1 MNIFVLDN
9 DPKICSQYHCNK
21 HTIKMILESAQ
32 ILCCVFHSQGFENVP
47 YRKTHFN
54 HPCSIWVR
62 ESPQNFLWG
71 LELLKEL
78 LIEYTYRYGKIHKTS
93 LVYDW
98 IVENYSLLKFDKN
111 DFTEQPKC
119 MPDKYKVDS
128 VVESYRNYYIGDK
141 AKIAEWTKR
150 EIPEWFKVVG
160 V

>member
-9 DPKICSQYHCNK
+9 DQKICAQYHCDK
-21 HTIKMILESAQ
+21 HCIKMILESAQ
-32 ILCCVFHSQGFENVP
+32 ILCCVFHSQGFKNIP

-62 ESPQNFLWG
+62 ESKENFLWC

-93 LVYDW
+93 LVYYW
-98 IVENYSLLKFDKN
+98 IIENYSLLKFDKN
-111 DFTEQPKC
+111 GFTEQPKC
-119 MPDKYKVDS
+119 MLDKYKVDS

-141 AKIAEWTKR
+141 ASFAKWTKR

-160 V
+160 